1 MPEYTD
7 TFTLPS
13 GAGGMAAGMKH
24 NRIKDRIM
32 EFTHDTGIN
41 VEYRLESFKMIL
53 IFENKEDYAI
63 YKLRKSDY
71 FSQEKLLNIPGA
83 RFR

>member
-24 NRIKDRIM
+24 NRIKDRIA
-32 EFTHDTGIN
+32 EFSHDTGID
-41 VEYRLESFKMIL
+41 VTYELKGYDMIL
-53 IFENKEDYAI
+53 KFANAEDYAI

-71 FSQEKLLNIPGA
+71 FTQEKLLNIPGT
-83 RFR
+83 RFK